1 MKRIVDSI
9 WWSALLIAALT
20 YAVVV
25 LTGVGFDAI
34 VPVATGFGAIL
45 IAVWR
50 IQEDPPEIWRKL
62 ISRTQKCAGQSAG
75 WRSPQ

>member
-25 LTGVGFDAI
+25 LTGVGFGAI

-50 IQEDPPEIWRKL
+50 LQEDPPKTWRKL
-62 ISRTQKCAGQSAG
+62 IGR
-75 WRSPQ
+75 